1 MGKVIKA
8 AKRWISQK
16 FCFQPEDA
24 RNGLSVG
31 HSHRRR
37 NIRPESAMK
46 LFLVWQ
52 SIVSQ
57 LVKCGNQK
65 YMEEDIL
72 MCPFKRGKVPL
83 RAKVIGKVYV
93 ISALKLSRSSR
104 NKTQF
109 YWTNLLF

>member
-1 MGKVIKA
+1 
-8 AKRWISQK
+8 
-16 FCFQPEDA
+16 
-24 RNGLSVG
+24 
-31 HSHRRR
+31 
-37 NIRPESAMK
+37 
-46 LFLVWQ
+46 
-52 SIVSQ
+52 
-57 LVKCGNQK
+57 
-65 YMEEDIL
+65 MEEDVL